1 VSTHSCEIGVI
12 GLGVMGRNLAL
23 NCAEHGFPVVV
34 YNRTAEKTSEFIV
47 RDAAGV
53 AIRAGYSLQE
63 FTELLRKPR
72 AVIMLVP
79 AGPPVD
85 SMIQELL
92 LFLEAGDVLID
103 GGNSRPAD
111 TDRRGTALQEKGI
124 LYMGTGI
131 SGGEAG
137 ARFGPSIMPGGPQK
151 AYERVQPVME
161 AIAARAEGKPCVSY
175 LGQGSAGHYVKM
187 VHNGIEYGLMQL
199 IAETYDVMK
208 RGLGLQAGE
217 LHTIYAQWNEGKTAC
232 YLLEITAR
240 IFSALDE
247 KTGQPLVNLIL
258 DAARQKGS
266 GMWTSQEALN
276 LQVPTPTIDASVA
289 MRNLSGL
296 KKDRTA
302 AADVLGL
309 AAPAFSGDRR
319 RFIEQLRGAFYAGMI
334 LTYAQGFAL
343 LYRASQVNTYR
354 LRLAE
359 VARIWRGGCIIRAS
373 LLNGIGTACRT
384 NPDLPNLLMDEQIA
398 QALITHRDD
407 LRAAVQSAAAMGIP
421 APAFMASLSYLDGYR
436 SPWLPAN
443 LIQAQRDCFGAH
455 TYERLDM
462 PGTFHSKWQKDRD

>member
-1 VSTHSCEIGVI
+1 MGTHSCEIGVI

-53 AIRAGYSLQE
+53 ALRAGYTLQE

-72 AVIMLVP
+72 AVIMMVP

-103 GGNSRPAD
+103 GGNSRPVD
-111 TDRRGTALQEKGI
+111 TDRRGKSLQEKGI
-124 LYMGTGI
+124 LYLGTGI

-161 AIAARAEGKPCVSY
+161 AIAARAEGAPCVSY

-217 LHTIYAQWNEGKTAC
+217 LHHIYAQWNEGKTAC

-247 KTGQPLVNLIL
+247 KTGQPLINLIL
-258 DAARQKGS
+258 DAAGQKGS

-276 LQVPTPTIDASVA
+276 LQIPTPTIDASVA

-302 AADVLGL
+302 AAGVLGL

-319 RFIEQLRGAFYAGMI
+319 RFIEQLRGAFYAGML
-334 LTYAQGFAL
+334 LTYTQGFAL

-373 LLNGIGTACRT
+373 LLNGIGTACRI
-384 NPDLPNLLMDEQIA
+384 NPDLSNLLMDEQIA
-398 QALITHRDD
+398 QALITHCDD
-407 LRAAVQSAAAMGIP
+407 LRAVVQSAAAMGIP
-421 APAFMASLSYLDGYR
+421 APAFMASLSYLDSYR